1 MSDFIAN
8 EENREEEHSG
18 FNLAALWKI
27 VVLHWYWIV
36 LSTIVA
42 LGAAFGYLKYTRP
55 VYASN
60 MKILVKDE
68 DSRSR
73 MYRGGQL
80 ALESMGVISN
90 SNGFDNELEILTS
103 SNISQRVIKSLKLYV
118 SYELDGRLRNHE
130 LYKNNP
136 YIVDMPE
143 NQLVD
148 LHSLIQLKI
157 DRQGDGVHVAG
168 EIYVPRSKE
177 PILFERSVKELPG
190 SFNTPVGTITL
201 QRNPGVGAELPK
213 QTMYATI
220 MPLEYA
226 AKAYGSRLSVS
237 ASSKTTT
244 VAVLNYLDTQPER
257 AIDYLNELFRSYNE
271 DANEDKNEV
280 ALKTEEFLKNRI
292 SAIRE
297 ELDAT
302 ESNLESYKKK
312 NELINLTNDASNALN
327 KLTEYQKEQV
337 ELETQLNLVTAL
349 LDYVDD
355 PRNAFNVVP
364 SNLGLKDADMS
375 NLLNKYNDYVL
386 QRNRLLKSSSPENP
400 YVKRLTAQLEE
411 MWPTIRL
418 SLKSVRENILTQKR
432 SAEDQYNLFSR
443 RVGEVPTQ
451 ERSLNNIIRQQEIK
465 VELYLMLL
473 QKREENYISLNSTAA
488 KARVIDD
495 PRSTGQVSPKTKVI
509 LLGAL
514 VLGLCFPVGLIYL
527 LGLLRYRIEGRE
539 DVEMLTKIPVL
550 ADIPLAPKSLDGELS
565 LAVRENSNDMMEE
578 AFRGLR
584 TNLRFILSE
593 KENVIACTSCIPG
606 EGKTFISTNLAMS
619 LALLGKRVIIVGL
632 DIRKPR
638 LVKLFGLSSDHR
650 GITTFLSSDSGDFQ
664 DLDKQIHHAV
674 LNPNLDVLPAG
685 VIPPNPGEL
694 ISREQLDHA
703 IALLREHYDY
713 VIVDTPPV
721 GLVSDTLSAARVA
734 DMTIMVCRA
743 DYSPRNNFQLINALH
758 HDNKM
763 PKITLVLNGIDLK
776 KRKYGYYYG
785 YGKYGKYGKYG
796 VYGHYGHYGVYGHYG
811 HYGVYGHYGS
821 HSSHDGHMEK

>member
-8 EENREEEHSG
+8 EENREEEHRG

-42 LGAAFGYLKYTRP
+42 LGAAFSYLKYTRP

-443 RVGEVPTQ
+443 RVGEMPTQ

-584 TNLRFILSE
+584 TNLRFVLSE

-785 YGKYGKYGKYG
+785 YGKYSKYGKYG
-796 VYGHYGHYGVYGHYG
+796 HYGHYG

-821 HSSHDGHMEK
+821 HSSHDGGHMEK

>member
-8 EENREEEHSG
+8 EENREEEHRG

-42 LGAAFGYLKYTRP
+42 LGAAFSYLKYTRP

-443 RVGEVPTQ
+443 RVGEAPTQ

-584 TNLRFILSE
+584 TNLRFVLSE

-619 LALLGKRVIIVGL
+619 LALLGKRVIVVGL

-785 YGKYGKYGKYG
+785 YGKYSKYGKYG
-796 VYGHYGHYGVYGHYG
+796 HYGHYG

-821 HSSHDGHMEK
+821 HSSHDGGHMEK

>member
-8 EENREEEHSG
+8 EENREEEHRG

-42 LGAAFGYLKYTRP
+42 LGAAFSYLKYTRP

-168 EIYVPRSKE
+168 EIYVPRAKE

-584 TNLRFILSE
+584 TNLRFVLSE

-785 YGKYGKYGKYG
+785 YGKYSKYGK
-796 VYGHYGHYGVYGHYG
+796 YGHYG

-821 HSSHDGHMEK
+821 HSSHDGGHMEK

>member
-8 EENREEEHSG
+8 EENREEEHRG

-42 LGAAFGYLKYTRP
+42 LGAAFSYLKYTRP

-157 DRQGDGVHVAG
+157 DRQGDGVHVEG
-168 EIYVPRSKE
+168 EIYVPRAKE

-201 QRNPGVGAELPK
+201 QRNPGVGAELPE
-213 QTMYATI
+213 QAMYATI

-443 RVGEVPTQ
+443 RVGEAPTQ

-495 PRSTGQVSPKTKVI
+495 PRSTGKVSPKTKVI

-584 TNLRFILSE
+584 TNLRFVLSE

-785 YGKYGKYGKYG
+785 YGKYSKYGKYG
-796 VYGHYGHYGVYGHYG
+796 HYGHYG

>member
-8 EENREEEHSG
+8 EENREEEHRG

-42 LGAAFGYLKYTRP
+42 LGAAFSYLKYTRP

-375 NLLNKYNDYVL
+375 NLLNKYNDYVI

-443 RVGEVPTQ
+443 RVGEAPTQ

-785 YGKYGKYGKYG
+785 YGKYSKYGK
-796 VYGHYGHYGVYGHYG
+796 YGHYG

-821 HSSHDGHMEK
+821 HSSHDGGHMEK

>member
-8 EENREEEHSG
+8 EENREEEHRG

-443 RVGEVPTQ
+443 RVGEAPTQ

-495 PRSTGQVSPKTKVI
+495 PRSTGKVSPKTKVI

-584 TNLRFILSE
+584 TNLRFVLSE

-606 EGKTFISTNLAMS
+606 EGKTFVSTNLAMS

-785 YGKYGKYGKYG
+785 YGKYSKYGK
-796 VYGHYGHYGVYGHYG
+796 YGHYG

-821 HSSHDGHMEK
+821 HSSHDGGHMEK

>member
-1 MSDFIAN
+1 M
-8 EENREEEHSG
+8 
-18 FNLAALWKI
+18 
-27 VVLHWYWIV
+27 
-36 LSTIVA
+36 
-42 LGAAFGYLKYTRP
+42 
-55 VYASN
+55 
-60 MKILVKDE
+60 
-68 DSRSR
+68 
-73 MYRGGQL
+73 
-80 ALESMGVISN
+80 
-90 SNGFDNELEILTS
+90 
-103 SNISQRVIKSLKLYV
+103 IKSLKLYV

-168 EIYVPRSKE
+168 EIYVPRAKE

-201 QRNPGVGAELPK
+201 QRNPGVGAELPE
-213 QTMYATI
+213 QAMYATI

-495 PRSTGQVSPKTKVI
+495 PRSTGKVSPKTKVI

-606 EGKTFISTNLAMS
+606 EGKTFVSTSLAMS

-650 GITTFLSSDSGDFQ
+650 GITTFLSSNSGDFQ

-785 YGKYGKYGKYG
+785 YGKYGKYG
-796 VYGHYGHYGVYGHYG
+796 HYG

-821 HSSHDGHMEK
+821 HSSHDVHMEK

>member
-8 EENREEEHSG
+8 EENREEEHRG

-42 LGAAFGYLKYTRP
+42 LGAAFSYLKYTRP

-443 RVGEVPTQ
+443 RVGEAPTQ

-495 PRSTGQVSPKTKVI
+495 PRSTGKVSPKTKVI

-606 EGKTFISTNLAMS
+606 EGKTFVSTNLAMS

-785 YGKYGKYGKYG
+785 YGKYSKYGK
-796 VYGHYGHYGVYGHYG
+796 YGHYG

-821 HSSHDGHMEK
+821 HSSHDGGHMEK

>member
-8 EENREEEHSG
+8 EENREEEHRG

-42 LGAAFGYLKYTRP
+42 LGAAFSYLKYTRP

-443 RVGEVPTQ
+443 RVGEAPTQ

-495 PRSTGQVSPKTKVI
+495 PRSTGKVSPKTKVI

-584 TNLRFILSE
+584 TNLRFVLSE

-785 YGKYGKYGKYG
+785 YGKYSKYGK
-796 VYGHYGHYGVYGHYG
+796 YGHYG

-821 HSSHDGHMEK
+821 HSSHDGGHMEK

>member
-8 EENREEEHSG
+8 EENREEEHRG

-42 LGAAFGYLKYTRP
+42 LGAAFSYLKYTRP

-201 QRNPGVGAELPK
+201 QRNPGVGAELPEK
-213 QTMYATI
+213 AMYATI

-443 RVGEVPTQ
+443 RVGEAPTQ

-606 EGKTFISTNLAMS
+606 EGKTFVSTNLAMS

-785 YGKYGKYGKYG
+785 YGKYSKYGK
-796 VYGHYGHYGVYGHYG
+796 YGHYG

-821 HSSHDGHMEK
+821 HSSHDGGHMEK

>member
-8 EENREEEHSG
+8 EENREEEHRG

-103 SNISQRVIKSLKLYV
+103 SNINQRVIKSLKLYV

-432 SAEDQYNLFSR
+432 SAEDQHNLFSR

-495 PRSTGQVSPKTKVI
+495 PRSTGKVSPKTKVI

-584 TNLRFILSE
+584 TNLRFVLSE

-606 EGKTFISTNLAMS
+606 EGKSFVSTNLAMS

-638 LVKLFGLSSDHR
+638 LVKLFGLLSDHR
-650 GITTFLSSDSGDFQ
+650 GITTFLSSNSGDFQ

-785 YGKYGKYGKYG
+785 YGKYGKYG
-796 VYGHYGHYGVYGHYG
+796 HYG

-821 HSSHDGHMEK
+821 HSSHDVHIEK

>member
-103 SNISQRVIKSLKLYV
+103 SNISQRVVKSLKLYV

-157 DRQGDGVHVAG
+157 NRQGDGVHVAG

-201 QRNPGVGAELPK
+201 QRNPGVGAELPEK
-213 QTMYATI
+213 AMYATI

-495 PRSTGQVSPKTKVI
+495 PRSTGKVSPKTKVI

-606 EGKTFISTNLAMS
+606 EGKTFVSTNLAMS

-650 GITTFLSSDSGDFQ
+650 GITTFLSSNSGDFQ

-785 YGKYGKYGKYG
+785 YGKYGKYG
-796 VYGHYGHYGVYGHYG
+796 HYG

-821 HSSHDGHMEK
+821 HSSHDVHMEK

>member
-8 EENREEEHSG
+8 EENREEEHRG

-42 LGAAFGYLKYTRP
+42 LGAAFSYLKYTRP

-168 EIYVPRSKE
+168 KIYVPRSKE

-443 RVGEVPTQ
+443 RVGEAPTQ

-584 TNLRFILSE
+584 TNLRFVLSE

-785 YGKYGKYGKYG
+785 YGKYSKYGK
-796 VYGHYGHYGVYGHYG
+796 YGHYG

-821 HSSHDGHMEK
+821 HSSHDGGHMEK

>member
-8 EENREEEHSG
+8 EENREEEHRG

-42 LGAAFGYLKYTRP
+42 LGAAFSYLKYTRP

-103 SNISQRVIKSLKLYV
+103 SNISQRVVKSLKLYV

-168 EIYVPRSKE
+168 EIYVPRAKE

-201 QRNPGVGAELPK
+201 QRNPGVGAELPEK
-213 QTMYATI
+213 AMYATI

-443 RVGEVPTQ
+443 RVGEAPTQ

-584 TNLRFILSE
+584 TNLRFVLSE

-606 EGKTFISTNLAMS
+606 EGKTFVSTNLAMS

-650 GITTFLSSDSGDFQ
+650 GITTFLSSNSGDFQ

-785 YGKYGKYGKYG
+785 YGKYSKYGKYG
-796 VYGHYGHYGVYGHYG
+796 HYGHYG

-821 HSSHDGHMEK
+821 HSSHDGGHMEK

>member
-8 EENREEEHSG
+8 EENREEEHRG

-201 QRNPGVGAELPK
+201 QRNPGVGAELPEK
-213 QTMYATI
+213 AMYATI

-443 RVGEVPTQ
+443 RVGEAPTQ

-584 TNLRFILSE
+584 TNLRFVLSE

-785 YGKYGKYGKYG
+785 YGKYSKYGKYG
-796 VYGHYGHYGVYGHYG
+796 HYGHYG

>member
-201 QRNPGVGAELPK
+201 QRNPGVGAELPE
-213 QTMYATI
+213 QAMYATI

-443 RVGEVPTQ
+443 RVGEAPTQ

-785 YGKYGKYGKYG
+785 YGKYSKYGKYG
-796 VYGHYGHYGVYGHYG
+796 HYGHYG

-821 HSSHDGHMEK
+821 HSSHDGGHMEK

>member
-8 EENREEEHSG
+8 EENREEEHRG

-42 LGAAFGYLKYTRP
+42 LGAAFSYLKYTRP

-201 QRNPGVGAELPK
+201 QRNPGVGAELPEK
-213 QTMYATI
+213 AMYATI

-443 RVGEVPTQ
+443 RVGEAPTQ

-584 TNLRFILSE
+584 TNLRFVLSE

-785 YGKYGKYGKYG
+785 YGKYSKYGKYG
-796 VYGHYGHYGVYGHYG
+796 HYGHYG

-821 HSSHDGHMEK
+821 HSSHDVHMEK

>member
-8 EENREEEHSG
+8 EENREEEHRG
-18 FNLAALWKI
+18 FNLTALWKI

-443 RVGEVPTQ
+443 RVGEAPTQ

-584 TNLRFILSE
+584 TNLRFVLSE

-785 YGKYGKYGKYG
+785 YGKYSKYGKYG
-796 VYGHYGHYGVYGHYG
+796 HYGHYG

-821 HSSHDGHMEK
+821 HSSHDGGHMEK

>member
-8 EENREEEHSG
+8 EENREEEHRG

-42 LGAAFGYLKYTRP
+42 LGAAFSYLKYTRP

-785 YGKYGKYGKYG
+785 YGKYSKYGKYG
-796 VYGHYGHYGVYGHYG
+796 HYGHYG

-821 HSSHDGHMEK
+821 HSSHDGGHMEK

>member
-8 EENREEEHSG
+8 EENREEEHRG

-606 EGKTFISTNLAMS
+606 EGKTFVSTNLAMS

-785 YGKYGKYGKYG
+785 YGKYGKYG
-796 VYGHYGHYGVYGHYG
+796 HYG

-821 HSSHDGHMEK
+821 HSSHDVHMEK

>member
-27 VVLHWYWIV
+27 VVLHWYWIM

-103 SNISQRVIKSLKLYV
+103 SNISQRVVKSLKLYV

-157 DRQGDGVHVAG
+157 NRQGDGVHVAG

-201 QRNPGVGAELPK
+201 QRNPGVGAELPEK
-213 QTMYATI
+213 AMYATI

-375 NLLNKYNDYVL
+375 NLLNKYNENVL

-495 PRSTGQVSPKTKVI
+495 PRSTGKVSPKTKVI

-606 EGKTFISTNLAMS
+606 EGKTFVSTNLAMS

-650 GITTFLSSDSGDFQ
+650 GITTFLSSNSGDFQ

-785 YGKYGKYGKYG
+785 YGKYGKYG
-796 VYGHYGHYGVYGHYG
+796 HYG

-821 HSSHDGHMEK
+821 HSSHDVHMEK

>member
-8 EENREEEHSG
+8 EENREEEHRG

-42 LGAAFGYLKYTRP
+42 LGAAFSYLKYTRP

-201 QRNPGVGAELPK
+201 QRNPGVGAELPEK
-213 QTMYATI
+213 AMYATI

-443 RVGEVPTQ
+443 RVGEAPTQ

-495 PRSTGQVSPKTKVI
+495 PRSTGKVSPKTKVI

-584 TNLRFILSE
+584 TNLRFVLSE

-785 YGKYGKYGKYG
+785 YGKYSKYGK
-796 VYGHYGHYGVYGHYG
+796 YGHYG

-821 HSSHDGHMEK
+821 HSSHDGGHMEK

>member
-8 EENREEEHSG
+8 EENREEEHRG

-42 LGAAFGYLKYTRP
+42 LGAAFSYLKYTRP

-432 SAEDQYNLFSR
+432 SAEDQHNLFSR

-584 TNLRFILSE
+584 TNLRFVLSE

-785 YGKYGKYGKYG
+785 YGKYSKYGKYG
-796 VYGHYGHYGVYGHYG
+796 HYGHYG

-821 HSSHDGHMEK
+821 HSSHDGGHMEK

>member
-8 EENREEEHSG
+8 EENREEEHRG

-103 SNISQRVIKSLKLYV
+103 SNISQRVVKSLKLYV

-375 NLLNKYNDYVL
+375 NLLNKYNENVI

-443 RVGEVPTQ
+443 RVGEAPTQ

-584 TNLRFILSE
+584 TNLRFVLSE

-785 YGKYGKYGKYG
+785 YGKYSKYGKYG
-796 VYGHYGHYGVYGHYG
+796 HYGHYG

-821 HSSHDGHMEK
+821 HSSHDGGHMEK

>member
-168 EIYVPRSKE
+168 EIYVPRAKE

-584 TNLRFILSE
+584 TNLRFVLSE

-785 YGKYGKYGKYG
+785 YGKYGKYG
-796 VYGHYGHYGVYGHYG
+796 HYG

-821 HSSHDGHMEK
+821 HSSHDGGHMEK

>member
-103 SNISQRVIKSLKLYV
+103 SNISQRVVKSLKLYV

-168 EIYVPRSKE
+168 EIYVPRAKE

-201 QRNPGVGAELPK
+201 QRNPGVGAELPE
-213 QTMYATI
+213 QAMYATI

-495 PRSTGQVSPKTKVI
+495 PRSTGKVSPKTKVI

-606 EGKTFISTNLAMS
+606 EGKTFVSTNLAMS

-785 YGKYGKYGKYG
+785 YGKYGKYG
-796 VYGHYGHYGVYGHYG
+796 HYG

-821 HSSHDGHMEK
+821 HSSHDVHMEK

>member
-103 SNISQRVIKSLKLYV
+103 SNISQRVVKSLKLYV

-157 DRQGDGVHVAG
+157 DRRGDGVHVAG
-168 EIYVPRSKE
+168 EIYVPRAKE

-201 QRNPGVGAELPK
+201 QRNPGVGAELPE
-213 QTMYATI
+213 QAMYATI

-375 NLLNKYNDYVL
+375 NLLNKYNENVI

-488 KARVIDD
+488 KARVIDA

-509 LLGAL
+509 MLGAL

-606 EGKTFISTNLAMS
+606 EGKTFVSTNLAMS

-650 GITTFLSSDSGDFQ
+650 GITTFLSSNSGDFQ

-785 YGKYGKYGKYG
+785 YGKYGKYG
-796 VYGHYGHYGVYGHYG
+796 HYG

>member
-8 EENREEEHSG
+8 KENREEEHSG

-103 SNISQRVIKSLKLYV
+103 SNINQRVIKSLKLYV

-157 DRQGDGVHVAG
+157 DRQGDGVHVEG
-168 EIYVPRSKE
+168 EIYVPRAKE

-201 QRNPGVGAELPK
+201 QRNPGVGAELPE
-213 QTMYATI
+213 QAMYATI

-432 SAEDQYNLFSR
+432 SAEDQHNLFSR

-495 PRSTGQVSPKTKVI
+495 PRSTGKKSPKTMVI

-584 TNLRFILSE
+584 TSLRFVLSE
-593 KENVIACTSCIPG
+593 KENVIVCTSCIPG

-650 GITTFLSSDSGDFQ
+650 GITIFLSSNSGDFQ

-785 YGKYGKYGKYG
+785 YGKYGKYG
-796 VYGHYGHYGVYGHYG
+796 HYG

-821 HSSHDGHMEK
+821 HSSHDVHIEK

>member
-8 EENREEEHSG
+8 EENREEEHRG

-42 LGAAFGYLKYTRP
+42 LGAAFSYLKYTRP

-443 RVGEVPTQ
+443 RVGEAPTQ

-584 TNLRFILSE
+584 TNLRFVLSE
-593 KENVIACTSCIPG
+593 KENVIACTSCILG

-785 YGKYGKYGKYG
+785 YGKYSKYGKYG
-796 VYGHYGHYGVYGHYG
+796 HYGHYG

-821 HSSHDGHMEK
+821 HSSHDGGHMEK

>member
-8 EENREEEHSG
+8 EENREEEHRG

-42 LGAAFGYLKYTRP
+42 LGAAFSYLKYTRP

-443 RVGEVPTQ
+443 RVGEAPTQ

-584 TNLRFILSE
+584 TNLRFVLSE

-606 EGKTFISTNLAMS
+606 EGKTFVSTNLAMS

-785 YGKYGKYGKYG
+785 YGKYGKYG
-796 VYGHYGHYGVYGHYG
+796 HYG

-821 HSSHDGHMEK
+821 HSSHDGGHMEK

>member
-8 EENREEEHSG
+8 EENREEEHRG

-42 LGAAFGYLKYTRP
+42 LGAAFSYLKYTRP

-443 RVGEVPTQ
+443 RVGEAPTQ

-584 TNLRFILSE
+584 TNLRFVLSE

-606 EGKTFISTNLAMS
+606 EGKTFIATNLAMS

-785 YGKYGKYGKYG
+785 YGKYSKYGKYG
-796 VYGHYGHYGVYGHYG
+796 HYGHYG

-821 HSSHDGHMEK
+821 HSSHDGGHMEK

>member
-8 EENREEEHSG
+8 EENREEEHRG

-177 PILFERSVKELPG
+177 PILFERCVKELPG

-375 NLLNKYNDYVL
+375 NLLNEYNDYVI

-432 SAEDQYNLFSR
+432 SAEDQYNLFGR

-509 LLGAL
+509 MLGAL

-584 TNLRFILSE
+584 TSLRFVLSE

-606 EGKTFISTNLAMS
+606 EGKSFVSTNLAMS

-721 GLVSDTLSAARVA
+721 GLVSDTLSAARVV

-785 YGKYGKYGKYG
+785 YGKYSKYGK
-796 VYGHYGHYGVYGHYG
+796 YGHYG

-821 HSSHDGHMEK
+821 HSSHDGGHMEK

>member
-8 EENREEEHSG
+8 EENREEEHRG

-42 LGAAFGYLKYTRP
+42 LGAAFSYLKYTRP

-443 RVGEVPTQ
+443 RVGEAPTQ

-495 PRSTGQVSPKTKVI
+495 PRSTGKVSPKTKVI

-584 TNLRFILSE
+584 TNLRFVLSE

-650 GITTFLSSDSGDFQ
+650 GITIFLSSDSGDFQ

-785 YGKYGKYGKYG
+785 YGKYGKYG
-796 VYGHYGHYGVYGHYG
+796 HYG

-821 HSSHDGHMEK
+821 HSSHDVHIEK

>member
-8 EENREEEHSG
+8 EENREEEHRG

-495 PRSTGQVSPKTKVI
+495 PRSTGKVSPKTKVI

-565 LAVRENSNDMMEE
+565 LAVRENSNDMLEE

-584 TNLRFILSE
+584 TNLRFVLSE

-606 EGKTFISTNLAMS
+606 EGKSFVSTNLAMS

-785 YGKYGKYGKYG
+785 YGKYGKYG
-796 VYGHYGHYGVYGHYG
+796 HYGHYG

-821 HSSHDGHMEK
+821 HSSHDGGHMEK

>member
-8 EENREEEHSG
+8 EENREEEHRG

-103 SNISQRVIKSLKLYV
+103 SNISQRVVKSLKLYV

-157 DRQGDGVHVAG
+157 NRQGDGVHVAG

-201 QRNPGVGAELPK
+201 QRNPGVGAELPE
-213 QTMYATI
+213 QAMYATI

-226 AKAYGSRLSVS
+226 AIAYGSRLSVS

-418 SLKSVRENILTQKR
+418 SLKSVHENILTQKR

-488 KARVIDD
+488 KARVIDA

-509 LLGAL
+509 MLGAL

-606 EGKTFISTNLAMS
+606 EGKTFVSTNLAMS
-619 LALLGKRVIIVGL
+619 LALLSKRVIIVGL

-650 GITTFLSSDSGDFQ
+650 GITTFLSSNSGDFQ

-785 YGKYGKYGKYG
+785 YGKYGKYG
-796 VYGHYGHYGVYGHYG
+796 HYG

-821 HSSHDGHMEK
+821 HSSHDVHMEK

>member
-8 EENREEEHSG
+8 EENREEEHRG

-42 LGAAFGYLKYTRP
+42 LGAAFSYLKYTRP

-443 RVGEVPTQ
+443 RVGEAPTQ

-584 TNLRFILSE
+584 TNLRFVLSE

-606 EGKTFISTNLAMS
+606 EGKTFVSTNLAMS

-785 YGKYGKYGKYG
+785 YGKYSKYGKYG
-796 VYGHYGHYGVYGHYG
+796 KYGHYG

-821 HSSHDGHMEK
+821 HSSHDGGHMEK

>member
-8 EENREEEHSG
+8 EENREEEHRG

-443 RVGEVPTQ
+443 RVGEAPTQ

-584 TNLRFILSE
+584 TNLRFVLSE

-785 YGKYGKYGKYG
+785 YGKYSKYGKYG
-796 VYGHYGHYGVYGHYG
+796 HYGHYG

-821 HSSHDGHMEK
+821 HSSHDGGHMEK

>member
-443 RVGEVPTQ
+443 RVGEAPTQ

-495 PRSTGQVSPKTKVI
+495 PRSTGKVSPKTKVI

-584 TNLRFILSE
+584 TNLRFVLSE

-606 EGKTFISTNLAMS
+606 EGKTFVSTNLAMS

-785 YGKYGKYGKYG
+785 YGKYSKYGKYG
-796 VYGHYGHYGVYGHYG
+796 HYGHYG

-821 HSSHDGHMEK
+821 HSSHDGGHMEK

>member
-201 QRNPGVGAELPK
+201 QRNPGVGAELPEK
-213 QTMYATI
+213 AMYATI

-495 PRSTGQVSPKTKVI
+495 PRSTGKVSPKTKVI

-785 YGKYGKYGKYG
+785 YGKYSKYGKYG
-796 VYGHYGHYGVYGHYG
+796 HYGHYG

-821 HSSHDGHMEK
+821 HSSHDGGHMEK

>member
-8 EENREEEHSG
+8 EENREEEHRG

-42 LGAAFGYLKYTRP
+42 LGAAFSYLKYTRP

-201 QRNPGVGAELPK
+201 QRNPGVGAELPEK
-213 QTMYATI
+213 AMYATI

-443 RVGEVPTQ
+443 RVGEAPTQ

-584 TNLRFILSE
+584 TNLRFVLSE

-785 YGKYGKYGKYG
+785 YGKYSKYSKYGK
-796 VYGHYGHYGVYGHYG
+796 YGHYG

-821 HSSHDGHMEK
+821 HSSHDGGHMEK